1 MARSPGFG
9 LYIPFEGLS
18 LTVLHNLT
26 EQNLVWLRAAE
37 NTMLSPLAK
46 SAEKANVKSQFN
58 FVDGLKDGKKK
69 LTQTPSRA
77 LS

>member
-1 MARSPGFG
+1 MSRGQVTWFG

-58 FVDGLKDGKKK
+58 FVDGLKDGKRID
-69 LTQTPSRA
+69 PNP
-77 LS
+77 